1 MGCLCSKRSGVID
14 DVAVNAKNNSKL
26 NANDN
31 SKLNKSSIAPSRKEE
46 VIVDKHKY
54 GSGSRNSMSKR
65 GEEPKAGG
73 VARGGSGRKSV
84 IVERPKNGTL
94 HTRSMTI
101 DFASGRILSV
111 RGAKGEQSAAGWPS
125 WLTAVAGEAIQGLL
139 PRTAESFEKIEKVSP
154 TLIPLF
160 LLPCAALI
168 HKGLGSSLSEKHGS
182 WELPNVM
189 NFVLHSILQVGQGTY
204 SSVYRARDLT
214 NNKIVAMKKVKFV
227 NMDPESVRFM
237 AREISILRQLD
248 HPNVIK
254 LEAIV
259 TSRISETLYLVFEYM
274 EHDLAGL
281 LASPNVTFNESQIKC
296 YMQQLFRGLQ
306 HCHDRGVL
314 HRDIKGSNL
323 LVGNN
328 GILKIGDFGL
338 ATTFK
343 PNQKEPLTSRVV
355 TLWYRAPELLFGA
368 TEYGVAIDMWSAGCI
383 LGELIAGKP
392 IMPGRT
398 EVEQM
403 HKIFKLCGSP
413 SDEYWRRS
421 KLIHATTFKPQQ
433 PYKRR
438 LLDTFKDFP
447 STALA
452 LVDVLLSIDPEKR
465 GNTTSALKSECQRIH
480 FTDVLT
486 NIQQFFKTKPLPC
499 DPSSLPKY
507 SPSKEFDAKLRE
519 EEAIRQKADRMRGK
533 GAESTRTSSRQL
545 KGIPTPAF
553 EFQGQS
559 SKKNST
565 AVKFN
570 PLENSVRGHQIE
582 TPKLSSR
589 NRLSHS
595 SSVLHPKAGVY
606 SCSTKGK
613 VDSTRTVAPGRTF
626 GSFKHGGESVSQEF
640 QKAQSTTRESSSL
653 HPRVKRTA
661 TQEPTPQEV
670 AINEVHVPRRN
681 MMQYSGPLV
690 PPGGNM
696 EEMLKEHERLM
707 QEAFRKSRLGGSRNR
722 R

>member
-94 HTRSMTI
+94 HTRSVTI

-139 PRTAESFEKIEKVSP
+139 PRTAESFEKIEK
-154 TLIPLF
+154 
-160 LLPCAALI
+160 
-168 HKGLGSSLSEKHGS
+168 
-182 WELPNVM
+182 
-189 NFVLHSILQVGQGTY
+189 VGQGTY

-368 TEYGVAIDMWSAGCI
+368 TEYGVAIDLWSAGCI

-465 GNTTSALKSECQRIH
+465 GNTTSALKSE
-480 FTDVLT
+480 
-486 NIQQFFKTKPLPC
+486 FFKTKPLPC

-626 GSFKHGGESVSQEF
+626 GSFKHGRESVSQEF

-661 TQEPTPQEV
+661 TQEPT
-670 AINEVHVPRRN
+670 VHVPRRN